1 VCSYLPFFEHVGYVI
16 FDFKKIMKLRK
27 ALESII
33 DFGDRQLNRQNMSR
47 TVVLPKT
54 ALKNCG
60 FDLDEDDV
68 KVNVSLVERDDEKF
82 IKISPIAETEDDDDG
97 DDDEDEDEDDDDE

>member
-1 VCSYLPFFEHVGYVI
+1 
-16 FDFKKIMKLRK
+16 MKFRK

-54 ALKNCG
+54 ALKNAG
-60 FDLDEDDV
+60 FDLDDDETR
-68 KVNVSLVERDDEKF
+68 VNVSLVERDDEKF
-82 IKISPIAETEDDDDG
+82 IKISPITETEDDVE
-97 DDDEDEDEDDDDE
+97 DDEDEDDNDDE

>member
-1 VCSYLPFFEHVGYVI
+1 
-16 FDFKKIMKLRK
+16 MKFRK
-27 ALESII
+27 AFESII

-60 FDLDEDDV
+60 CDLDEDDA

-82 IKISPIAETEDDDDG
+82 IKISPISSTADDEDDEEDDE
-97 DDDEDEDEDDDDE
+97 DDDEDNDDA

>member
-1 VCSYLPFFEHVGYVI
+1 MK
-16 FDFKKIMKLRK
+16 FKK

-33 DFGDRQLNRQNMSR
+33 DFGDRQLNKQNMSR

-60 FDLDEDDV
+60 FDLEEDDT

-82 IKISPIAETEDDDDG
+82 IKISPVSSTEDE
-97 DDDEDEDEDDDDE
+97 DDEDDEDDDDEDDDDE

>member
-1 VCSYLPFFEHVGYVI
+1 
-16 FDFKKIMKLRK
+16 MNLRK
-27 ALESII
+27 RLESII

-60 FDLDEDDV
+60 FDLEDDDV

-82 IKISPIAETEDDDDG
+82 IKISPIAETDDDDE
-97 DDDEDEDEDDDDE
+97 DDEEDEDEDNDDE

>member
-1 VCSYLPFFEHVGYVI
+1 M
-16 FDFKKIMKLRK
+16 KIRK

-33 DFGDRQLNRQNMSR
+33 DFGDRQLNRQNLSR

-60 FDLDEDDV
+60 FDLDDDETR
-68 KVNVSLVERDDEKF
+68 VNVSLVERDDEKF
-82 IKISPIAETEDDDDG
+82 IKISPIAETEDDD
-97 DDDEDEDEDDDDE
+97 EDEDADDDDE

>member
-1 VCSYLPFFEHVGYVI
+1 
-16 FDFKKIMKLRK
+16 MKFRK

-54 ALKNCG
+54 ALKNAG
-60 FDLDEDDV
+60 FDLEEDDA
-68 KVNVSLVERDDEKF
+68 KVNVSLVQHGDEKF
-82 IKISPIAETEDDDDG
+82 IKISPIVETK
-97 DDDEDEDEDDDDE
+97 DEDEDDEDDEDDDEDDDE

>member
-1 VCSYLPFFEHVGYVI
+1 
-16 FDFKKIMKLRK
+16 MKLRK

-60 FDLDEDDV
+60 CDLEEDDA
-68 KVNVSLVERDDEKF
+68 KVNVSLVENDDEKF
-82 IKISPIAETEDDDDG
+82 IKISPVSSTEDDDDE
-97 DDDEDEDEDDDDE
+97 DDEEDDDDE

>member
-1 VCSYLPFFEHVGYVI
+1 
-16 FDFKKIMKLRK
+16 MNLRK
-27 ALESII
+27 RLESII

-60 FDLDEDDV
+60 FDLEDDDA

-82 IKISPIAETEDDDDG
+82 IKISPIAEPEDIQEEKDDSKFS
-97 DDDEDEDEDDDDE
+97 

>member
-1 VCSYLPFFEHVGYVI
+1 
-16 FDFKKIMKLRK
+16 MNLRK
-27 ALESII
+27 RLESII

-60 FDLDEDDV
+60 FDLEDDDA

-82 IKISPIAETEDDDDG
+82 IKISPIAETEHN
-97 DDDEDEDEDDDDE
+97 DEDEDDDDE

>member
-1 VCSYLPFFEHVGYVI
+1 
-16 FDFKKIMKLRK
+16 MKLRK
-27 ALESII
+27 AFESII

-60 FDLDEDDV
+60 FDLDEDDA

-82 IKISPIAETEDDDDG
+82 IKISPIAETEDNDEDDE
-97 DDDEDEDEDDDDE
+97 DDEDEDDGDE

>member
-1 VCSYLPFFEHVGYVI
+1 M
-16 FDFKKIMKLRK
+16 FKK

-33 DFGDRQLNRQNMSR
+33 DFGERQLNRQNMSR

-60 FDLDEDDV
+60 FDLEDDDA

-82 IKISPIAETEDDDDG
+82 IKISPITETD
-97 DDDEDEDEDDDDE
+97 DEDDDDE

>member
-1 VCSYLPFFEHVGYVI
+1 
-16 FDFKKIMKLRK
+16 MKLRK

-54 ALKNCG
+54 ALRNGG
-60 FDLDEDDV
+60 FDLEEDDA
-68 KVNVSLVERDDEKF
+68 KVNVSLVQHGDEKF
-82 IKISPIAETEDDDDG
+82 IKISPVSSTKDE
-97 DDDEDEDEDDDDE
+97 DDEDDEEEDEDDEDDDKDDDDE

>member
-1 VCSYLPFFEHVGYVI
+1 
-16 FDFKKIMKLRK
+16 MNLRK
-27 ALESII
+27 RFESII

-60 FDLDEDDV
+60 FDLEDDDAR
-68 KVNVSLVERDDEKF
+68 VNVSLVERDDEKF
-82 IKISPIAETEDDDDG
+82 IKISPITETED
-97 DDDEDEDEDDDDE
+97 DEDEDDDDE

>member
-1 VCSYLPFFEHVGYVI
+1 
-16 FDFKKIMKLRK
+16 MKFRK

-47 TVVLPKT
+47 TVVIPKT

-60 FDLDEDDV
+60 FDLDDEDTQ
-68 KVNVSLVERDDEKF
+68 VNVSLVERDDEKF
-82 IKISPIAETEDDDDG
+82 IKISPIAETEDDD
-97 DDDEDEDEDDDDE
+97 EDDDDE